1 MKTPQFRHRHTRT
14 LALALALWIGLSLF
28 PAAEPAFAAVPGNV
42 SGEKDSAPLELTDDS
57 VTFYPDNTPTV
68 EDADGNPIPNPSYD
82 SSLPTPSFIAARSAY
97 VTPQGEDAVGWIY
110 VAAAAASAARANLNP
125 ESMRA
130 ALSGKREDR
139 SAVAAY
145 LMNETSVGGVAYIPD
160 VYWNDTLRPA
170 YNSRI
175 YEALGEYE
183 TVVASFYYNDE
194 YFAGYEVPVSPTP
207 GAPLPEAQ
215 NFLGDTYTYASS
227 AAPNETVL
235 IVGCD
240 ADGWL
245 VRSARAEAREYTVS
259 YSTPLYGAYAVA
271 DAAGADYDLTYQSD
285 TDAAT
290 PNSLNKSYSWY
301 ANVFTTTSSNQ
312 TLEAVSFFVGAEG
325 TDVSVSLVTGLTDED
340 IKNKLKGVNMD
351 SGDNL
356 LPTASIAYNL
366 PGYYTVPVASGVD
379 LGSIGSKFAIVV
391 QTDKKVVPL
400 TGKSGTGFV
409 FDNEG
414 ANYTDGAAW
423 TAATSAPS
431 IKAHVKKSTTLTI
444 QDITLAGVEGKT
456 IELTHGEK
464 LTLKP
469 SLDPIDAPATEGAI
483 WVYAIKD
490 PATGTFR
497 EITTYTQNNSTVD
510 IESPDPTNFTLSSAG
525 VLTSMR
531 KNEDEVKD
539 DEDVVIAYRDTTE
552 ITVSYATKDDNGNI
566 TYVKTTDPWTVNII
580 KPEVEK
586 LTLNKTSLTVNT
598 NAKATLTAKLEPTNV
613 YDKTLNWY
621 VFGYKES
628 VMNGKKAYTVED
640 FPAEMGAPVRVAD
653 GTITGI
659 HPFPSDK
666 YPGIDKVFVYAVAAA
681 DTTSGLALGE
691 IPDESAKPDFSYCD
705 VTVKE
710 VALKG
715 ISVSPAK
722 LTVMLGTVTPL
733 NAKPSPAT
741 GYAPDGVQY
750 VLDSTNKGPDGGLRI
765 DSEKREIE
773 AVKPGVYIVKCT
785 VGGYSKL
792 LTVTVADA
800 LNATLKPGG
809 SKSFK
814 LTGAESKL
822 YVKWTFTDNEN
833 NILDFKKAPAGA
845 ASASVTG
852 RTESTGHVTLTA
864 EQYDLPLKDANGKVT
879 TDADVTADKLLR
891 RQTFILA
898 CAVPLKKIEI
908 QDPDAGVKYKKLTLG
923 VNEGGANPQW
933 AQLQVASVGGIG
945 TELEWVWSIAE
956 KKNKPALLEFCDA
969 DGTRIDAPLSETD
982 AKQVYVKPTGAGYGS
997 AKVTAMNLNN
1007 NKKVSFNVKIL
1018 YHPTSLTFKKQFP
1031 TVAIGKRLSLSTQFN
1046 PSKNVNKEL
1055 VWTVTNLDGTP
1066 TDIAT
1071 IADPKKGKVEVHKA
1085 GEVKV
1090 TATGSGGGEIGSA
1103 PAADSAPGAFSVS
1116 QKIQCFVP
1124 IKKLE
1129 SSAGKKLTV
1138 GGSSTVYATAKTAS
1152 EQLEVTWTCNG
1163 PSQAIS
1169 DSKFDS
1175 FTFTPTAAGQY
1186 EIIGTTADG
1195 KSKKMKITV
1204 KAAG

>member
-1 MKTPQFRHRHTRT
+1 MKTSQLRHRRTRT

-28 PAAEPAFAAVPGNV
+28 PAAGPAFAAVPSNV

-57 VTFYPDNTPTV
+57 VTFNQTTDTY
-68 EDADGNPIPNPSYD
+68 GPSGV
-82 SSLPTPSFIAARSAY
+82 T

-110 VAAAAASAARANLNP
+110 VAAAAANAARADLNP
-125 ESMRA
+125 EQMRA

-139 SAVAAY
+139 STVAAY
-145 LMNETSVGGVAYIPD
+145 LMSETSVGGVVYIPD

-175 YEALGEYE
+175 YEALGEYG
-183 TVVASFYYNDE
+183 TVAASFYYNDE

-235 IVGCD
+235 IVGCGE
-240 ADGWL
+240 DGWL
-245 VRSARAEAREYTVS
+245 VQSARAEAREYTVS
-259 YSTPLYGAYAVA
+259 YSTPLYGAYAI
-271 DAAGADYDLTYQSD
+271 DGDLGIDRDLTYQSD

-290 PNSLNKSYSWY
+290 PNSINKSYSWY

-312 TLEAVSFFVGAEG
+312 TLEAVSFFVGAED
-325 TDVSVSLVTGLTDED
+325 TTVSVSVVKGLTDEN
-340 IKNKLKGVNMD
+340 IKNKLKDVNMD
-351 SGDNL
+351 SGN
-356 LPTASIAYNL
+356 SILSDVTYNL
-366 PGYYTVPVASGVD
+366 PGYYTVPVDPGVD

-400 TGKSGTGFV
+400 TGKSGSGFV
-409 FDNEG
+409 FDG
-414 ANYTDGAAW
+414 ANYIDGAAW
-423 TAATSAPS
+423 ITATSAPS
-431 IKAHVKKSTTLTI
+431 VKAHVKKSTTLTI
-444 QDITLAGVEGKT
+444 KDITLAGVEDNT
-456 IELTHGEK
+456 IKLTHGEK
-464 LTLKP
+464 FTLKP
-469 SLDPIDAPATEGAI
+469 SLDPIDAPTTEGAG
-483 WVYAIKD
+483 WVFAIAD
-490 PATGTFR
+490 ETADGGFR
-497 EITTYTQNNSTVD
+497 DITTYTLNGSKVD
-510 IESPDPTNFTLSSAG
+510 IESPDPTNFTLSSTG

-531 KNEDEVKD
+531 KNDQDLEDEDPD
-539 DEDVVIAYRDTTE
+539 DAEIPPAYSSSTAIR
-552 ITVSYATKDDNGNI
+552 VQYAVLDENGN
-566 TYVKTTDPWTVNII
+566 KTSVVQEKIWTVALI
-580 KPEVEK
+580 KPLVEK

-598 NAKATLTAKLEPTNV
+598 NAKATLTAKLEPANV

-621 VFGYKES
+621 VFGYEEF
-628 VMNGKKAYTVED
+628 VLNGKKAYTMVP

-666 YPGIDKVFVYAVAAA
+666 YPGIDKVFVYAVAAT
-681 DTTSGLALGE
+681 DTTPELAGGT
-691 IPDESAKPDFSYCD
+691 IPDEITKPDFSYCD

-750 VLDSTNKGPDGGLRI
+750 ELDTTNKGPAEGLAI
-765 DSEKREIE
+765 DNEKKEIL
-773 AVKPGVYIVKCT
+773 ANKPGVYIIKCT
-785 VGGYSKL
+785 VGSYSKL

-809 SKSFK
+809 SKTFK

-822 YVKWTFTDNEN
+822 YVKWTFTDMEGNPLTG
-833 NILDFKKAPAGA
+833 NIVDFKKAPAGA

-852 RTESTGHVTLTA
+852 RTESTSHVTLTA

-879 TDADVTADKLLR
+879 TDEDTEAADVKLLR
-891 RQTFILA
+891 SQTFILA

-908 QDPDAGVKYKKLTLG
+908 QDPATDVKYKKLTLG

-933 AQLQVASVGGIG
+933 AQLQVASVGGVG

-956 KKNKPALLEFCDA
+956 KKNKPALLEFCNA
-969 DGTRIDAPLSETD
+969 SGAPIAAPLSAEN
-982 AKQVYVKPTGAGYGS
+982 AKAVYVKPTGAGYGS
-997 AKVTAMNLNN
+997 AKVTALNLNN

-1031 TVAIGKRLSLSTQFN
+1031 TVPIGKRLSLSTQFS

-1055 VWTVTNLDGTP
+1055 VWTVTDPEGNP

-1071 IADPKKGKVEVHKA
+1071 IDPKKGKVEFQKA
-1085 GEVKV
+1085 GKVRV
-1090 TATGSGGGEIGSA
+1090 TATGSGGGELGSA
-1103 PAADSAPGAFSVS
+1103 PAADGSSNGAFSVS
-1116 QKIQCFVP
+1116 QDILCFVP

-1152 EQLEVTWTCNG
+1152 EQLLVTWTCNG
-1163 PSQAIS
+1163 PSQAIES
-1169 DSKFDS
+1169 YDGDSL
-1175 FTFTPTAAGQY
+1175 TFTPTAAGQY

-1195 KSKKMKITV
+1195 KSKKIKITV